1 MELWGSMRSGLGD
14 IGLEQ
19 VCQAYFAPRAIRSS
33 PRSGGPHWK
42 WVVSSPSGLEDE
54 VWGLGNQTHMFYMV
68 SDTDVCICNVVF
80 RLHNWLEMVTNRVC
94 APEAVGIAASI
105 TNQIWLTWPVVPV
118 NTNSLYPLY
127 THHLEGRSHEVPCRA
142 IWLQAQNMVRERRI
156 LISQLLVSHTHAHPH
171 AHAHTSLHL
180 RMSMGSITWR
190 FYLGWTSTLS
200 WFHEDSFLL

>member
-1 MELWGSMRSGLGD
+1 MFTAQRQSHRFLMDHSHSILVLFQHQHTWFNKSANRQTFKQWDQVELWGSMRSGLGD

-80 RLHNWLEMVTNRVC
+80 RLHNCLEMVKNRVC
-94 APEAVGIAASI
+94 APDTVGIAASI
-105 TNQIWLTWPVVPV
+105 TNQIWLTWPVFPV
-118 NTNSLYPLY
+118 NTNTPY
-127 THHLEGRSHEVPCRA
+127 THY
-142 IWLQAQNMVRERRI
+142 I
-156 LISQLLVSHTHAHPH
+156 HT
-171 AHAHTSLHL
+171 T
-180 RMSMGSITWR
+180 
-190 FYLGWTSTLS
+190 
-200 WFHEDSFLL
+200 